1 MSIEDDED
9 DTRIWDT
16 REARR
21 ALRTLCEEVRKAAEE
36 GLQPP
41 CLAITPTPGTAIV
54 HWNWAG
60 PAEVTQRTKK
70 LTAEQKARFL
80 PRIVDGT
87 EWWCQGSRL
96 PLTSPDPRA
105 LTRLQPK
112 RLTLRGLRKASAPP
126 PPSSRARLFVPNCT
140 AGLLSA
146 ARVSALGWRG

>member
-21 ALRTLCEEVRKAAEE
+21 ALRTLCDEVRKAAEE

-60 PAEVTQRTKK
+60 PAGD
-70 LTAEQKARFL
+70 AADKAAHGRV
-80 PRIVDGT
+80 VDRA
-87 EWWCQGSRL
+87 CRL
-96 PLTSPDPRA
+96 P
-105 LTRLQPK
+105 
-112 RLTLRGLRKASAPP
+112 GVWSAEADGAIFQRVGREPP
-126 PPSSRARLFVPNCT
+126 NV
-140 AGLLSA
+140 
-146 ARVSALGWRG
+146 

>member
-21 ALRTLCEEVRKAAEE
+21 ALRTLCDEVRKAAEE

-60 PAEVTQRTKK
+60 PADVTQRTKQ
-70 LTAEQKARFL
+70 LTAEWSTAHVGCPAFGAPKLTVQSFRELAESHPMYRPVFD
-80 PRIVDGT
+80 PDG
-87 EWWCQGSRL
+87 
-96 PLTSPDPRA
+96 
-105 LTRLQPK
+105 
-112 RLTLRGLRKASAPP
+112 PP
-126 PPSSRARLFVPNCT
+126 VGIPS
-140 AGLLSA
+140 
-146 ARVSALGWRG
+146 VSD